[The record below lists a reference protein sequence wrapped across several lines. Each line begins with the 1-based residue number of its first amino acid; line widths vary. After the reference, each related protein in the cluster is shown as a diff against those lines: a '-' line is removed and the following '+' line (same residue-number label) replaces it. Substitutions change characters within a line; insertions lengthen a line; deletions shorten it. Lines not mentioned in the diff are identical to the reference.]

1 MNNTIIT
8 GAPLTQ
14 DSKVLIMVHGRG
26 ASAQDILSVAN
37 YLNVKDFT
45 LIAPQAEGHIWYP
58 LSFLAPTNN
67 NEPHLSTALQ
77 TLDETVKHV
86 LSEGVTA
93 ANIYFLGFSQGACLT
108 SEYTTRNATRYG
120 GIVIYTGGLIGDVVN
135 TANYKGDFA
144 GTPVFIG
151 TSNPDFHVPVT
162 RVEETVKVMEK
173 MGANVTLKIYDG
185 MPHTISQDEI
195 DTTNQLMF

>member
-1 MNNTIIT
+1 MNNTIIK
-8 GAPLTQ
+8 GAPLTP

-37 YLNVKDFT
+37 YLNVEGFT
-45 LIAPQAEGHIWYP
+45 LIAPQAEGHTWYP
-58 LSFLAPTNN
+58 LSFLAPPAD
-67 NEPHLSTALQ
+67 NEPYLSRSLQ
-77 TLDETVKHV
+77 SLDDTVKLV
-86 LSEGVTA
+86 LSAGVNT

-120 GIVIYTGGLIGDVVN
+120 GIIIYTGGLIGDTLNTVN
-135 TANYKGDFA
+135 YSGDFA

-162 RVEETVKVMEK
+162 RVEETVKVMET
-173 MGANVTLKIYDG
+173 MGAKVTLKVYDG

-195 DTTNQLMF
+195 DLTNQLIF